1 MGNRTDEAPGEYR
14 LCYPSSERPADAG
27 PTRPP
32 KPAGPERLPFEA
44 LPLEPEQIWMPL
56 HIQFLEDRT

>member
-1 MGNRTDEAPGEYR
+1 MGNRTDEASGEYR
-14 LCYPSSERPADAG
+14 FCDPSSERPVGAG
-27 PTRPP
+27 PTRLP

-44 LPLEPEQIWMPL
+44 LPPESEQTWTPL